1 MVLFPAQHPQ
11 ENITPV
17 ILVPQAADLTQ
28 GSTAPLQIASIK
40 DLGHSQGRGRR
51 AADQPAERPARP
63 ALSACWTRPGLQVS
77 PGGLALHTGVQA
89 SGPGPSGG
97 KMWEKREGGREG
109 EGLGRKER
117 GTAGER
123 NRGTE
128 RETESQ
134 REE

>member
-1 MVLFPAQHPQ
+1 
-11 ENITPV
+11 
-17 ILVPQAADLTQ
+17 
-28 GSTAPLQIASIK
+28 
-40 DLGHSQGRGRR
+40 
-51 AADQPAERPARP
+51 
-63 ALSACWTRPGLQVS
+63 
-77 PGGLALHTGVQA
+77 
-89 SGPGPSGG
+89 
-97 KMWEKREGGREG
+97 MWEKREGGREG